1 VKRNSLIDLHTHGIG
16 RYDTRTSKPGD
27 VLKIAELHSK
37 AGTTAILPTIY
48 SGTIE
53 QMRVNMEAVRV
64 AMETQAQGSRVQK
77 SNPPT
82 PPLLKGGN
90 VSIVTRHPVP
100 DGTGRHSSQILGVH
114 IEGPFLNPVRCG
126 AQDKKSFMKPGIPYL
141 KKLINGYEDIIKII
155 TIAPEIPGALKVIER
170 CASLG
175 IKVNMGHSDATF
187 NQALKGKH
195 AGASGI
201 SHIFNAMRPFH
212 HREPGLAGF
221 GLTDDDIYIE
231 VIADGFHLDL
241 HTLKLIMRTKRH
253 DRIILVSDSVK
264 GAGSGKRSILV
275 KPGVLAGGAVTLS
288 DAVNN
293 LVKAGTPRKDALKF
307 ASANPIRYLGRADL
321 QG

>member
-16 RYDTRTSKPGD
+16 RYDSRTSSPEEI
-27 VLKIAELHSK
+27 LKMAGLHAK
-37 AGTTAILPTIY
+37 AGTSAILPTIY

-53 QMRVNMEAVRV
+53 RMRVNMEAVRV
-64 AMETQAQGSRVQK
+64 AMEKQAQGGRVQK

-82 PPLLKGGN
+82 HHLLKGGN

-100 DGTGRHSSQILGVH
+100 DGTVRHSSQILGVH
-114 IEGPFLNPVRCG
+114 LEGPFLNPVRCG
-126 AQDKKSFMKPGIPYL
+126 AQDKKSFIKPCMPDL
-141 KKLINGYEDIIKII
+141 KRLINGYEDIIKII

-175 IKVNMGHSDATF
+175 IRVNMGHSDATF
-187 NQALKGKH
+187 NQALKGKQ

-231 VIADGFHLDL
+231 VIADGFHLDMN
-241 HTLKLIMRTKRH
+241 TLKLIVRTKRP
-253 DRIILVSDSVK
+253 DRIILVSDTVK
-264 GAGSGKRSILV
+264 GAGKGGRSIHSKSGL
-275 KPGVLAGGAVTLS
+275 LSGGAVPLS
-288 DAVNN
+288 DSVNN
-293 LVKAGTPRKDALKF
+293 LVRSGFNRRDVLKF
-307 ASANPIRYLGRADL
+307 ASANPLRYLGRADL

>member
-1 VKRNSLIDLHTHGIG
+1 MKRNSLIDLHTHGIG

-64 AMETQAQGSRVQK
+64 AMALQTQGDRVQK
-77 SNPPT
+77 SNPHT

-100 DGTGRHSSQILGVH
+100 SDTGLHSSLILGVH
-114 IEGPFLNPVRCG
+114 LEGPFLNPIRCG
-126 AQDKKSFMKPGIPYL
+126 AQDKKSFIKPCIPDL
-141 KKLINGYEDIIKII
+141 KSLIDGYEDVIKII
-155 TIAPEIPGALKVIER
+155 TIAPEIHGALKVIER

-175 IKVNMGHSDATF
+175 IRVNMGHSDATF
-187 NQALKGKH
+187 NQALKGKK
-195 AGASGI
+195 AGATGI

-231 VIADGFHLDL
+231 VIADGFHLEVN
-241 HTLKLIMRTKRH
+241 TIKLITRTKRP
-253 DRIILVSDSVK
+253 DRIILVSDTVK
-264 GAGSGKRSILV
+264 GAGQGKRSIHSKSGL
-275 KPGVLAGGAVTLS
+275 LAGSAVTLS

-293 LVKAGTPRKDALKF
+293 LVRAGIPRREVLKF
-307 ASANPIRYLGRADL
+307 VSDNPMTYLRSGVI
-321 QG
+321 